1 MESFLFAAMG
11 LPLYGVGFCPS
22 ASFSGIEMVVVIV
35 VAIIVIAIFSRPQQ
49 HVRDLSEL
57 DDDDGGIDWR
67 ERNVGGATVNL
78 RNGWAVLV
86 DDAPVHE
93 AKAVAQKLESA
104 HIRSRIELLKE
115 DRALHLY
122 GNGGMGT
129 RMCVLVAPCDYAAA
143 QEALKGNDGVQ
154 DCIQNA

>member
-1 MESFLFAAMG
+1 MGQNLQPAALIDLAATCVATAANLSGPELFVVMFV
-11 LPLYGVGFCPS
+11 L
-22 ASFSGIEMVVVIV
+22 IVVI
-35 VAIIVIAIFSRPQQ
+35 ATFSRRPQ

-67 ERNVGGATVNL
+67 ERNAGGAAVNL

-93 AKAVAQKLESA
+93 AKAVAERLESA

-115 DRALHLY
+115 DRAFHLY
-122 GNGGMGT
+122 GNGGMDT
-129 RMCVLVAPCDYAAA
+129 RMCVLVAPGDYAAA
-143 QEALKGNDGVQ
+143 KEALKGSDDVQ
-154 DCIQNA
+154 GGIQNA